1 VVFSIQSFFAG
12 GVMTGIKVTLRSYL
26 ELCYAQLHKSSVPFL
41 QVGSKERKIGF
52 FMQTSHFL
60 PAFTN
65 SPDPWHRKALKN
77 VRPLD
82 ERVPDSI
89 NPENLDQ
96 LYKELPIDGIW
107 IATHGPLPAN
117 NQQFFHAR
125 GSSYFS
131 SEVVDYLASEIW
143 WNEQFPSLVLCP
155 INLSISAHEV
165 GYVYIC
171 TYCTNDQIQCEQE
184 EDQLWGC
191 WLVWARKPLTSIQKF
206 CMEQQVRYL
215 QEQQLRT
222 LSQTRLN
229 RQVQS
234 LRQALYQTEHQ
245 LRTPLALV
253 ELYADLLHQSLPDEL
268 FKEKANYIRK
278 TVREMDISL
287 KRLTGQK
294 EKSASGQCRYDL
306 SRLIA
311 ESVEELQPCLDQKS
325 IRFQNQGCSVSLWGD
340 SWQIKQVFKNLLNN
354 AIAFSPQN
362 GVITC
367 QGQIAHNEVL
377 IEIDDQG
384 PGFSQTD
391 LSNLFTPFYSRR
403 SQGTGLG
410 LVIARDIITAHQG
423 RLQVSN
429 RPSGGALIA
438 ITLPRN

>member
-1 VVFSIQSFFAG
+1 
-12 GVMTGIKVTLRSYL
+12 
-26 ELCYAQLHKSSVPFL
+26 
-41 QVGSKERKIGF
+41 
-52 FMQTSHFL
+52 MQTSNSL
-60 PAFTN
+60 KASMN
-65 SPDPWHRKALKN
+65 SPDPLYRKAQNSARLLN
-77 VRPLD
+77 

-117 NQQFFHAR
+117 NQQFFHTK

-143 WNEQFPSLVLCP
+143 WDGKFPSLVLCP
-155 INLSISAHEV
+155 IKLSISAHEA

-171 TYCTNDQIQCEQE
+171 TYCTTDQIQCEQE
-184 EDQLWGC
+184 EAQLWGF
-191 WLVWARKPLTSIQKF
+191 WLAWTHKPLTPIQKF
-206 CMEQQVRYL
+206 CIEQQVHCL
-215 QEQQLRT
+215 QEQQLRI
-222 LSQTRLN
+222 LSKARLN

-253 ELYADLLHQSLPDEL
+253 ELYADLLYQSLPDES
-268 FKEKANYIRK
+268 FKEKADYIRK
-278 TVREMDISL
+278 TVREMDVSL

-294 EKSASGQCRYDL
+294 EGSTSGQCRYDL
-306 SRLIA
+306 SCLIA
-311 ESVEELQPCLDQKS
+311 KSVEELQPYLAQKL
-325 IRFQNQGCSVSLWGD
+325 IRFQKQGYPVSLWGD
-340 SWQIKQVFKNLLNN
+340 SWQMKQVFKNLLNN
-354 AIAFSPQN
+354 AISFSPQN
-362 GVITC
+362 SLITC
-367 QGQIAHNEVL
+367 QWQTAHNEVL
-377 IEIDDQG
+377 IEIADQG

-423 RLQVSN
+423 QLQVSN
-429 RPSGGALIA
+429 RPTGGALVS
-438 ITLPRN
+438 ITLPQS